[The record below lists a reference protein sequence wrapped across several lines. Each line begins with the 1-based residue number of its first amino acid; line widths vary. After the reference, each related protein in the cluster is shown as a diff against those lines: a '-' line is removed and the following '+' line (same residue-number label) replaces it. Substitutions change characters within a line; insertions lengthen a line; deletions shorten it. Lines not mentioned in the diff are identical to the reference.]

1 MRSAPTTPGTPRR
14 LLALALALLV
24 SLPAAGLPDS
34 PSDSPLLGRLLSPEE
49 TRVVVRREVCRCA
62 PDGLTVNGR
71 ELVLLTVGSEG
82 PREGTIHFHPL
93 ASLAFDPALGEDDPG
108 QWMALWSFGPSAA
121 GWRRTLRS
129 TLPIPVG
136 APRASAAELARL
148 DQRLAEIRESPEQ
161 ADLLVPGPVVHL
173 ASLGRASRVH
183 GVWMGVRRGLAWAD
197 VFNPAQFVFRAHETR
212 RKDRRERNFQ
222 RTYVALQWLMDVG
235 YTGEGQPAWLE
246 TVNDLRFHLLRN
258 RSFFGRWVQ
267 HADSLELVY
276 NYESDVRRQL
286 GKTSSW
292 LQSAANEH
300 GLRYQPIY
308 RFSENGAAFPLGG
321 VLYYDPQLGLEADPE
336 WWRVANPFDLRT
348 NPHTDPRVQA
358 LARAHPDELIPLA
371 VYTFQTHLALRPIIA
386 IDFFAPSN
394 PRTRESTQQLMVL
407 IKNWLSITTGSLS
420 FERIPYRVVSWA
432 ANKKGFT
439 LLTDKS
445 SRLGI
450 EELRVA
456 LEAGL
461 YFDPERRAPLLER
474 ADQRVLN
481 PLIKPGE
488 VEERLAHLQYE
499 SLLARDARALCRAVE
514 EVRGKMA
521 ERLRVPPGLDPAA
534 RDLELARRLRTW
546 QQQVVLDDRAAQSLD
561 DYGALAALE
570 PPLRFFLAEEPV
582 DRKEL
587 AELLEELYA
596 KLYFQQLQ
604 LPAGSRVAELD
615 AVSALTRR
623 VWERVAAGDAR
634 APFEEQ
640 VSRVESR
647 LRARQAE
654 EQKKFAKK
662 RLELLRELLE
672 ASHQQ
677 LAQAQRAGCGAA
689 GDAPAELDAHLAL
702 LQEVAQAAFADPKL
716 RAAFERQVP
725 RLRRDLDALET
736 SLSRC
741 PAQPRD
747 PWRAEWQLACLEQTR
762 ALRAEL
768 DRNGTRRTEASQ

>member
-1 MRSAPTTPGTPRR
+1 MQSAQATPGTPRR
-14 LLALALALLV
+14 LLAFTLTLLV
-24 SLPAAGLPDS
+24 SLPAAGLPAA
-34 PSDSPLLGRLLSPEE
+34 PSDSPVLGRILSPEE

-62 PDGLTVNGR
+62 PDGR

-82 PREGTIHFHPL
+82 PRGGAPHFHPL
-93 ASLAFDPALGEDDPG
+93 ASLAFDPALGEDATG
-108 QWMALWSFGPSAA
+108 QWMALWVFGPSAA

-129 TLPIPVG
+129 ALPIPVG

-148 DQRLAEIRESPEQ
+148 DQRLEEIRAAPEQ
-161 ADLLVPGPVVHL
+161 AGLLAPDPVVHL
-173 ASLGRASRVH
+173 ASLGRASRAR
-183 GVWMGVRRGLAWAD
+183 GAWMGVRRGLAWAD
-197 VFNPAQFVFRAHETR
+197 VFNPAQFVYRAHETR
-212 RKDRRERNFQ
+212 RQDRRERNFQ
-222 RTYVALQWLMDVG
+222 RAYLALQWLMDVG
-235 YTGEGQPAWLE
+235 YTGEGEPAWLE
-246 TVNDLRFHLLRN
+246 SVNDLRFHLLRN

-292 LQSAANEH
+292 MQSAANEH

-308 RFSENGAAFPLGG
+308 RFTQNGAAFPMGG
-321 VLYYDPQLGLEADPE
+321 VLYYDPRLGGEPDPG
-336 WWRVANPFDLRT
+336 WWRVANPFDLRA
-348 NPHTDPRVQA
+348 NPHTDPRVQQ
-358 LARAHPDELIPLA
+358 LAREHPDELIPLG

-407 IKNWLSITTGSLS
+407 IKTWLAITTGSLS

-499 SLLARDARALCRAVE
+499 SLLARDARALCREVE
-514 EVRGKMA
+514 EVRGKMT

-534 RDLELARRLRTW
+534 RDRELARRLRAW
-546 QQQVVLDDRAAQSLD
+546 QQQVDLEDLAGQPLD
-561 DYGALAALE
+561 DYGSLAALE
-570 PPLRFFLAEEPV
+570 PPLRFFLTEEPV
-582 DRKEL
+582 DRRKL
-587 AELLEELYA
+587 ARLLEELYA
-596 KLYFQQLQ
+596 KLYLQQRQ
-604 LPAGSRVAELD
+604 VPAPSRAPELD
-615 AVSALTRR
+615 AAADLTRR
-623 VWERVAAGDAR
+623 VWERAAAATAR
-634 APFEEQ
+634 APFADQ
-640 VSRVESR
+640 VARVESR
-647 LRARQAE
+647 LRAHEAE

-662 RLELLRELLE
+662 RLELLEDLLE
-672 ASHQQ
+672 ASHKQ
-677 LAQAQRAGCGAA
+677 LAQAQRAGCRAA
-689 GDAPAELDAHLAL
+689 GDAPADLDAHLAL
-702 LQEVAQAAFADPKL
+702 LQEVAETAFADPQL
-716 RAAFERQVP
+716 RAAFEHRVP
-725 RLRRDLDALET
+725 RLRRDLDALDA
-736 SLSRC
+736 SLGRC
-741 PAQPRD
+741 PAQPPD
-747 PWRAEWQLACLEQTR
+747 PWRTEWQLACLEQTR
-762 ALRAEL
+762 ALRAQL
-768 DRNGTRRTEASQ
+768 DRNAPARTEASQ

>member
-1 MRSAPTTPGTPRR
+1 MRSAQATPGTPRR
-14 LLALALALLV
+14 LLALALTLLV
-24 SLPAAGLPDS
+24 SFPATGVLASPADS
-34 PSDSPLLGRLLSPEE
+34 PVLGRILSPEE
-49 TRVVVRREVCRCA
+49 TRVLVRRQVCRCGA
-62 PDGLTVNGR
+62 DGR
-71 ELVLLTVGSEG
+71 ELVLLTVGTEG
-82 PREGTIHFHPL
+82 PRDAALHFHPL
-93 ASLAFDPALGEDDPG
+93 ASLAFDPALGEDGTG

-121 GWRRTLRS
+121 GWRRTLHS
-129 TLPIPVG
+129 ALPIPAG

-148 DQRLAEIRESPEQ
+148 DQRLSEIRENPEP
-161 ADLLVPGPVVHL
+161 ADLLVPDPVVHL
-173 ASLGRASRVH
+173 ASLGRASRAQ
-183 GVWMGVRRGLAWAD
+183 GLWGGLQRGLSWAG
-197 VFNPAQFVFRAHETR
+197 VFNPAQFIFRTHLGR

-222 RTYVALQWLMDVG
+222 RSYLALQWLMDIE
-235 YTGEGQPAWLE
+235 YTGEREPAWLRP
-246 TVNDLRFHLLRN
+246 VNDLRFHLLRN

-308 RFSENGAAFPLGG
+308 RFTQNGAAFPLGG
-321 VLYYDPQLGLEADPE
+321 VLYYDPRLGAEADPA
-336 WWRVANPFDLRT
+336 WWRVANPFDLRA

-358 LARAHPDELIPLA
+358 LAREHPDELIPLG

-407 IKNWLSITTGSLS
+407 LKTWLSITTGSLS
-420 FERIPYRVVSWA
+420 FERIPYRAVTWA

-461 YFDPERRAPLLER
+461 YFDPDLRGLLLER

-481 PLIKPGE
+481 PLVKAGE

-499 SLLARDARALCRAVE
+499 SLLAGDARALCRAVDRI
-514 EVRGKMA
+514 RGQMV
-521 ERLRVPPGLDPAA
+521 ERLRVPAGLDPAA
-534 RDLELARRLRTW
+534 RDRELARRLRTW
-546 QQQVVLDDRAAQSLD
+546 QQQVDLEDLAARPLD
-561 DYGALAALE
+561 DYGSLAALE
-570 PPLRFFLAEEPV
+570 PPLRFFLEAEPI

-587 AELLEELYA
+587 AGLLEELYA

-604 LPAGSRVAELD
+604 VPAPSPVPELD
-615 AVSALTRR
+615 SVSALTRR
-623 VWERVAAGDAR
+623 AWERAATRGPGTAF
-634 APFEEQ
+634 PEQ
-640 VSRVESR
+640 AARVEAR
-647 LRARQAE
+647 VRARQGEELKKAE
-654 EQKKFAKK
+654 KK
-662 RLELLRELLE
+662 RRELLRELLE
-672 ASHQQ
+672 ASHKQ
-677 LAQAQRAGCGAA
+677 LAQARRAGCGAA

-702 LQEVAQAAFADPKL
+702 LQEVAQAAFADPRL
-716 RAAFERQVP
+716 RAEFERQVP
-725 RLRRDLDALET
+725 RLRRDLAGLET
-736 SLSRC
+736 ALSRC
-741 PAQPRD
+741 PSQPPD
-747 PWRAEWQLACLEQTR
+747 PWRAQWQLACLEQTR

-768 DRNGTRRTEASQ
+768 DRQAPLRAEASQ